1 MSKMLLQ
8 PNYCSCTVHQARN
21 LPEKG
26 KHGGVDA
33 FCTISMGK
41 EKFVTAVREKTRS
54 PDWQEQCDMPIVD
67 DATIKLTVYHNN
79 KNALSKGDFIGR
91 TYVSLRDLQDYDQIH
106 RRWYKLTNKDGK
118 ADKDR
123 GEIDVS
129 LQFYSKNN
137 TTGSVLD
144 LATKKKHLS
153 LKDIKQSLGGKL
165 KTASKHRN
173 KDNYGGDN
181 QLAEQSRRLGGG
193 DDSTYN
199 VRDFLDDSASESQQL
214 DKHDWDTS
222 FIREEDEES
231 TSMAGSHMSL
241 NSMSYP
247 NNAESQ
253 SKKVCV

>member
-153 LKDIKQSLGGKL
+153 LKDIKQSL
-165 KTASKHRN
+165 ASI
-173 KDNYGGDN
+173 G
-181 QLAEQSRRLGGG
+181 
-193 DDSTYN
+193 
-199 VRDFLDDSASESQQL
+199 
-214 DKHDWDTS
+214 
-222 FIREEDEES
+222 
-231 TSMAGSHMSL
+231 
-241 NSMSYP
+241 
-247 NNAESQ
+247 
-253 SKKVCV
+253 